1 MGFRLR
7 QPELMV
13 RCAAKL
19 LGELSQVLIIT
30 SLSLSF
36 LIYKMGII
44 STSLGCIRDF
54 VHTDTKLGKTLL
66 MKATNKVY
74 ILLGEFLKLSFFF
87 PITALTSLKII
98 GEERQKMWGAE
109 HQRGSLI

>member
-1 MGFRLR
+1 
-7 QPELMV
+7 
-13 RCAAKL
+13 
-19 LGELSQVLIIT
+19 
-30 SLSLSF
+30 
-36 LIYKMGII
+36 MGII
-44 STSLGCIRDF
+44 CTSPGCIRNF
-54 VHTDTKLGKTLL
+54 IHTDTQLGQTLL

-98 GEERQKMWGAE
+98 GEERQNMWGAE